1 MGLTSLAVLL
11 ALLAFGNC
19 REIIPAAASKG
30 ASKSLQTSNKSNN
43 NSLLR
48 IPRIN
53 GGKVTN
59 NSNIAKKSSKVGPSD
74 EYKKQLWMMQL
85 LMLIY
90 YLNLGV
96 LFPFLPLY
104 YKKLGIDSS
113 IIGFL
118 GSITPTLTFFVAP
131 LWGALADSTQQSRT
145 IMLVTFISGV
155 IARLGLIVNPDFIS
169 KSKHLTWLIFVV
181 SVSAILNAPVK
192 PLMDDA
198 VLKILVD
205 KSDYGRNRLYGQ
217 LGFGIGSCLV
227 GPLINIDIRW
237 AFYIHALSAIPT
249 IALMMYQPISKND
262 LDNKR
267 KNTVTTTSKNTK
279 IATKPT
285 PNTPNIFSSML
296 KAVLNPDTSVFFLIV
311 TLIGV
316 SSGIVENFAYI
327 RIEEV
332 AKGSIGNSLGICRLV
347 SSIAAGPMFY
357 LSGSITKKIGINNV
371 LALSLLS
378 YFLRFINYALIKSPL
393 QAIPAEILRGLT
405 FGTFWSAATY
415 YVYSISPSNLTA
427 TMLSLLNCV
436 YAGIGQSLGALVGG
450 LLINKYGIRDTFLKC
465 GIADFIVIVL
475 YKIYIAFAHGKEKA
489 ATATTTKKKK

>member
-1 MGLTSLAVLL
+1 MVLGLAVLL
-11 ALLAFGNC
+11 ALLALVEC
-19 REIIPAAASKG
+19 RKILPAVASKG
-30 ASKSLQTSNKSNN
+30 ASKSLQTRKKSNN
-43 NSLLR
+43 NSLCR

-53 GGKVTN
+53 RGKIDS
-59 NSNIAKKSSKVGPSD
+59 NSNIVKKSSNIGPKD

-90 YLNLGV
+90 YLNLGA
-96 LFPFLPLY
+96 LFPYLPLY

-113 IIGFL
+113 VIGFL

-131 LWGALADSTQQSRT
+131 LWGALADSTQQYRA

-169 KSKHLTWLIFVV
+169 KSKHLIWLIFVV

-198 VLKILVD
+198 ILKILVD

-227 GPLINIDIRW
+227 GPLLNIDIRW

-249 IALMMYQPISKND
+249 IALMMYQPISKKD
-262 LDNKR
+262 LNNKR
-267 KNTVTTTSKNTK
+267 KNTVTTTTKNSK

-285 PNTPNIFSSML
+285 PPTTNIFSSML
-296 KAVLNPDTSVFFLIV
+296 KAVLNPDTSIFFLIV

-332 AKGSIGNSLGICRLV
+332 GKGSIGNSLGICRLV
-347 SSIAAGPMFY
+347 SSIAGGPMFY

-378 YFLRFINYALIKSPL
+378 YFLRFINYALMESPW

-415 YVYSISPSNLTA
+415 YVYSVSPPNLTA
-427 TMLSLLNCV
+427 TMLSLLNGV

-450 LLINKYGIRDTFLKC
+450 VLINKYGIRDTFLKC
-465 GIADFIVIVL
+465 GITDFIIIVF
-475 YKIYIAFAHGKEKA
+475 YKIYIAFAHRKEKA
-489 ATATTTKKKK
+489 AAATNKK

>member
-1 MGLTSLAVLL
+1 MGSYTFIVLL
-11 ALLAFGNC
+11 ALLVLVES
-19 REIIPAAASKG
+19 RELLPVVTTKG
-30 ASKSLQTSNKSNN
+30 ALQSLRHVVSSNQSLIRILSIKGGKVNNN
-43 NSLLR
+43 NS
-48 IPRIN
+48 I
-53 GGKVTN
+53 V
-59 NSNIAKKSSKVGPSD
+59 KKSSKSNID
-74 EYKKQLWMMQL
+74 NDYQKQLWMMQL

-90 YLNLGV
+90 YLNLGA
-96 LFPFLPLY
+96 LFPYLPLY

-131 LWGALADSTQQSRT
+131 LWGALADSTQQYRL
-145 IMLVTFISGV
+145 IMLLTFVAGV
-155 IARLGLIVNPDFIS
+155 IARLGLIINPDFIS

-181 SVSAILNAPVK
+181 SISAILNAPVK

-198 VLKILVD
+198 ILKILVD

-227 GPLINIDIRW
+227 GPLLNIDIRW

-249 IALMMYQPISKND
+249 IALMMYQPISKKD
-262 LDNKR
+262 LNNK
-267 KNTVTTTSKNTK
+267 KNVVTNTK
-279 IATKPT
+279 NRKVVAKPSPST
-285 PNTPNIFSSML
+285 ANIFSSML
-296 KAVLNPDTSVFFLIV
+296 KAVMNPDTSVFFLIV

-332 AKGSIGNSLGICRLV
+332 GKGSIGNSLGICRLV
-347 SSIAAGPMFY
+347 SSIAGGPMFY
-357 LSGSITKKIGINNV
+357 LSGKITKKIGINNV

-378 YFLRFINYALIKSPL
+378 YFLRFINYALIESPW

-415 YVYSISPSNLTA
+415 YVYSVSPPNLTA
-427 TMLSLLNCV
+427 TMLSLLNGV
-436 YAGIGQSLGALVGG
+436 YAGIGQSLGALIGG
-450 LLINKYGIRDTFLKC
+450 VLINKYGIRNTFLKC
-465 GIADFIVIVL
+465 GITDFIIIVL
-475 YKIYIAFAHGKEKA
+475 YKIYIACTHKSVKA
-489 ATATTTKKKK
+489 AATTGKKK